1 MKRKEE
7 ERRKRKE
14 QMDRI
19 QKEREKQALEAAEED
34 SFIPQ
39 ERDLLRQK
47 REDDMEVEREFERLS
62 VVAVFS
68 ASLMPFY
75 ISWLANNCVLVSKVS
90 AREDRH
96 RSCSSRGSFGRTR

>member
-1 MKRKEE
+1 MEKIKRKEE

-34 SFIPQ
+34 SFTPQ
-39 ERDLLRQK
+39 ERNLLQQK
-47 REDDMEVEREFERLS
+47 RKDDMEVEREFERLI

-68 ASLMPFY
+68 APLMPFY
-75 ISWLANNCVLVSKVS
+75 ISWLAMTV
-90 AREDRH
+90 
-96 RSCSSRGSFGRTR
+96 F